1 VNYVDVTPV
10 VSVLRAEGASVC
22 CSNSE
27 YRGINA
33 GVNAVLGMYRA
44 PRSDLQVLTGL
55 RVSIAS
61 MNGYALNVWDVP
73 VEGGWRWSGRE
84 GALVR
89 GYGEVGVG
97 PHLYVVVPQY
107 QAILGDV
114 GFGTHTGF
122 GATIGTGDVR
132 GVLGL
137 RASVSVGFD
146 QLSGHVST
154 VEGDRYWDW
163 HPLSARVDGYA
174 GVEFR

>member
-1 VNYVDVTPV
+1 MNYVDVTPV
-10 VSVLRAEGASVC
+10 VSAIRAEAASVC
-22 CSNSE
+22 CANSE

-73 VEGGWRWSGRE
+73 VEGGWRWT
-84 GALVR
+84 LP
-89 GYGEVGVG
+89 GERWVQPYWDLGVG

-107 QAILGDV
+107 QPVMGDV

-122 GATIGTGDVR
+122 GATIGKGDIR
-132 GVLGL
+132 GVLGA

-154 VEGDRYWDW
+154 VDGDRSWSW